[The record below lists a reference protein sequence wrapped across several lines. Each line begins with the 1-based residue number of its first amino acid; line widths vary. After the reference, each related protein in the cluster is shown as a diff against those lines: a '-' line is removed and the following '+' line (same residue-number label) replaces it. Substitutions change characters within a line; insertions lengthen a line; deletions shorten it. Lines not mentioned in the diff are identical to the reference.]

1 MFPGVFRVINSPKLV
16 SFLRSKSGKPVA
28 RLSRSRKLA
37 IATVKKR
44 PVFGRLTRETGLGE
58 PSAKQSP
65 MKSAVFFERDGILNH
80 AGVERNHQVSPLT
93 LEQFKVNEDAVEP
106 LRKLKAAGFLL
117 IATTNQPGLSRGYQS
132 RRELDLMHGILR
144 RRFPLDDLLLCA
156 HDETDRCPCRRPKAG
171 LLLEA
176 AFKWHLDLE
185 RSYVVSD
192 KWQDAHAAHVVGATS
207 FVLRSPWLGTSHH
220 DFVVDS
226 LAEMVDR
233 ILAVHSESV
242 LVMNQL

>member
-1 MFPGVFRVINSPKLV
+1 
-16 SFLRSKSGKPVA
+16 
-28 RLSRSRKLA
+28 
-37 IATVKKR
+37 
-44 PVFGRLTRETGLGE
+44 
-58 PSAKQSP
+58 
-65 MKSAVFFERDGILNH
+65 MKSAVFFERDGILNL

-93 LEQFKVNEDAVEP
+93 LDQFKVNEEAVEP

-176 AFKWHLDLE
+176 AFKWHMDLE

-207 FVLRSPWLGTSHH
+207 FLLRSPWLGNGHH

-233 ILAVHSESV
+233 ILALHSESV